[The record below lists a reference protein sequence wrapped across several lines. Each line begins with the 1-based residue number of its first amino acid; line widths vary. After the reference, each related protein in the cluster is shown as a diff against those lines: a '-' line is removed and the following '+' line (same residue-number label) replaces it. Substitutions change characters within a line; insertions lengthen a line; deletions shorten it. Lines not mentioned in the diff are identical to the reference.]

1 MADTLAAAGLTVQQW
16 DDRFFD
22 EYVRASRFARYY
34 GTNENAVIQI
44 KENLTKNK
52 GDRIVLALAHELAGS
67 GVTGNTTLEGNE
79 EALDTRSHAITVD
92 VLRHA
97 VMVTDWEEQK
107 SAIGLRD
114 AAKVR
119 LRNWAMKRLRADL
132 ITALHAIDGVA
143 YGSASEAQKDAWLT
157 DNADRV
163 LFGGSLSNNSGN
175 DHSASLANVD
185 DVAADRLSPGM
196 VSLAK
201 RLAQEADPAIRP
213 VVVGEDEEWFVLF
226 AGSRP
231 FRDLRNHADML
242 SANRDAWTRGQDNP
256 LFTGGDLIWDGVIV
270 KEIPEIG
277 TLGGVGAGGAE
288 VGAIFLCGAQALG
301 VAWAQRTRTATQD
314 TDYKFRHGVAIQE
327 IRGVEKLRF
336 GTGSADTTNPVDNGV
351 VTVYSAAVADA

>member
-114 AAKVR
+114 AGKVR
-119 LRNWAMKRLRADL
+119 LKNWAMKRLRADI
-132 ITALHAIDGVA
+132 ITALHAINGVA
-143 YGSASEAQKDAWLT
+143 YGSASEAQKDAWLV

-163 LFGGSLSNNSGN
+163 LFGASVSNNSGG
-175 DHSASLANVD
+175 DHSASLLNVD
-185 DVAADRLSPGM
+185 TAADKLSPAM

-277 TLGGVGAGGAE
+277 TLGGVGASGAE
-288 VGAIFLCGAQALG
+288 LGASYLCGAQAVG

-336 GTGSADTTNPVDNGV
+336 GTGSTDTADLVDNGV

>member
-1 MADTLAAAGLTVQQW
+1 MAETLAASGLTVRQW

-22 EYVRASRFARYY
+22 AYVRASRFARYY
-34 GTNENAVIQI
+34 GTTENAVIHI

-52 GDRIVLALAHELAGS
+52 GDRITLALAHELS
-67 GVTGNTTLEGNE
+67 GAEVTGNGTLEGNE
-79 EALDTRSHAITVD
+79 EALDTRSHAVTVD

-114 AAKVR
+114 AGKVR
-119 LRNWAMKRLRADL
+119 LKNWAMKRLRSDI
-132 ITALHAIDGVA
+132 ITALHAVNGVA
-143 YGSASEAQKDAWLT
+143 YGSATEAQKDAWLA

-163 LFGGSLSNNSGN
+163 LFGAAVSNNSGN
-175 DHSASLANVD
+175 DHSASLLNVD
-185 DVAADRLSPGM
+185 ATADKLNPA
-196 VSLAK
+196 VISLAK
-201 RLAQEADPAIRP
+201 RLAQEASPAIRP
-213 VVVGEDEEWFVLF
+213 VVAGEDEEWFVLF
-226 AGSRP
+226 TGSRP

-242 SANRDAWTRGQDNP
+242 SANRDAWTRGKDNP

-277 TLGGVGAGGAE
+277 TLGTVGASGAE
-288 VGAIFLCGAQALG
+288 VGAGFLCGAQAVG
-301 VAWAQRTRTATQD
+301 IAWAQRTRTATQD

-336 GTGSADTTNPVDNGV
+336 GTGTADTDNPVDNGV
-351 VTVYSAAVADA
+351 VTLYTAAAADA